1 MIWLKHETKT
11 TIRLKPQTPLTCLY
25 NRASRA
31 SRRMILEEHW
41 SLCRETKHGLHQVN
55 HGLGWAVLSLLP
67 TLVILSMHFEKLL
80 WPPRC
85 SWGALTEE
93 CPRWSRGL
101 KISFRNHMGRD
112 NFRMGNVDFLQT
124 CCVTWSILST
134 FVHTDFQKMI
144 PPPQCPSF

>member
-11 TIRLKPQTPLTCLY
+11 TIWLKPQTPLTCLY

-31 SRRMILEEHW
+31 SRRMILGEHW

-55 HGLGWAVLSLLP
+55 HGLGWAVLSFLP

-101 KISFRNHMGRD
+101 KISFRNHVGRD
-112 NFRMGNVDFLQT
+112 NFRWEMLIFYKLAVRLGAYWVPCAHWFSKDD
-124 CCVTWSILST
+124 S
-134 FVHTDFQKMI
+134 
-144 PPPQCPSF
+144 PQCPSF